1 MDLRQRG
8 FTLIELMIVVVI
20 VAILAAVAYPSYTE
34 FVRRSARSEA
44 KAALLE
50 NAQFLERIFTTSN
63 TYARD
68 SAGNAI
74 TDASRPVQ
82 FTPREPGA
90 NQRYA
95 ITIDVNAASPNQ
107 FELRATPIA
116 GSPAAGDPCGTFVLN
131 QAGAKTVEDASRSNA
146 ECWNK

>member
-1 MDLRQRG
+1 MDHRQRG

-20 VAILAAVAYPSYTE
+20 IAILAAIAYPSYTE

-63 TYARD
+63 SYARD

-74 TDASRPVQ
+74 ADASLPVQ
-82 FTPREPGA
+82 FTPRDGTP
-90 NQRYA
+90 RYA
-95 ITIDVNAASPNQ
+95 ITISVDAGSPLL
-107 FELRATPIA
+107 FELRAIPIA
-116 GSPAAGDPCGTFVLN
+116 GSAAAGDPCGTFVLN
-131 QAGAKTVEDASRSNA
+131 QAGAKTVEDASRSDA